1 MKSWVKALSCAVGV
15 LLCTSTIEAA
25 PLHGDYGPDPQK
37 SRAEWFSELH
47 RQQNVEIPTAFAS
60 EQFRSIT
67 QGKTVS
73 LSFDNE
79 DGDPLGL
86 FSSGPFGTGDQF
98 YKKWVGFL
106 FGIHTLNVE
115 EEGNSIPIS
124 AQSTSAIP
132 LPAGFFL
139 FIGGLGGIL
148 LLGRLKRRTKTKA
161 FRKDTFAT

>member
-1 MKSWVKALSCAVGV
+1 MKSWVKTLFCAVGV
-15 LLCTSTIEAA
+15 LLYASTIEAA
-25 PLHGDYGPDPQK
+25 PLHGDYGPEPPQRGAK
-37 SRAEWFSELH
+37 WFSELYQ
-47 RQQNVEIPTAFAS
+47 QQNVEIPTAFAS
-60 EQFRSIT
+60 EKFRSIS

-73 LSFDNE
+73 LSFSKE

-106 FGIHTLNVE
+106 FGIYSLDVE
-115 EEGNSIPIS
+115 EEGNPIPIS
-124 AQSTSAIP
+124 AQSTSVIP

-148 LLGRLKRRTKTKA
+148 LLGWLKRRAKVA
-161 FRKDTFAT
+161 RKGTFAA